1 MHGVYVNGYRP
12 KTKKV
17 LKEAIAELNARAT
30 HPAKNS
36 PDNQCAEPGC
46 ENPIFTKEELATGVQ
61 TTIAPDFC
69 VEHETDEAGNI
80 RQPIKM
86 PLVRLQATSIYGNE
100 FDGTLEEAVADNQYG
115 VFYLVGPDP
124 YTNRRWYANLRYNA
138 ETGRWTVQ

>member
-12 KTKKV
+12 KTKKA
-17 LKEAIAELNARAT
+17 LKEAIAELNARST
-30 HPAKNS
+30 HPSKNTDDTSNDHDPS
-36 PDNQCAEPGC
+36 P
-46 ENPIFTKEELATGVQ
+46 
-61 TTIAPDFC
+61 
-69 VEHETDEAGNI
+69 
-80 RQPIKM
+80 KM

-100 FDGTLEEAVADNQYG
+100 FDGTLEEALADNQYG